1 MFRITKRTGLTR
13 KQTIIY
19 RLIAVLGALF
29 ASGIFILVLGHNPLS
44 VYASMLEGAF
54 GTMYRF
60 KETII
65 KAIPLVITSLGIAVA
80 FKMKFWNIGAE
91 GQIFMGGFAAA
102 YFGLNYPDLPMP
114 LMLLIMATAGFIAG
128 GLWALIPAFFKAQFG
143 ANETLFTLMM
153 NYIAL
158 KWVTYLQYGPWKDPK
173 VGGFPLIS
181 KFNANAILPKIFGIH
196 IGWIIMLLLV
206 ILIYFFMKKTKIG
219 YEVAVVGES
228 ENTARYAGM
237 NIKKIILTSLL
248 ISGGLC
254 GLSGMIQA
262 SGVNQTL
269 GVELTSGIGFTA
281 IITTWLGQLS
291 APVILVVSFLF
302 SILIQGGS
310 FIQTAFQIP
319 AAVAQLIQG
328 TILFFVLG
336 SEFFI
341 QYKLLPKPKLKAFG
355 NKGLNGKEGL

>member
-1 MFRITKRTGLTR
+1 MLRIAKRTGLTR
-13 KQTIIY
+13 KQSIIY
-19 RLIAVLGALF
+19 RFVAVFGALV
-29 ASGIFILVLGHNPLS
+29 ASGIFILALGHNPFA

-54 GTMYRF
+54 GTLYRF
-60 KETII
+60 KETVI
-65 KAIPLVITSLGIAVA
+65 KTIPLVITSLGIAVA

-102 YFGLNYPDLPMP
+102 YFALNYPGIPLP
-114 LMLLIMATAGFIAG
+114 LMLLIMAVAGFIAG

-143 ANETLFTLMM
+143 TNETLFTLMM
-153 NYIAL
+153 NYVAL

-173 VGGFPLIS
+173 VGGFPLIA
-181 KFNANAILPKIFGIH
+181 KFGENAILPKFLGIH
-196 IGWIIMLLLV
+196 IGWVVMLVLV
-206 ILIYFFMKKTKIG
+206 VLMYFFMKKTKMG
-219 YEVAVVGES
+219 YEIAVVGES

-248 ISGGLC
+248 VSGGLC
-254 GLSGMIQA
+254 GLTGMIQA
-262 SGVNQTL
+262 AGVNQTL
-269 GVELTSGIGFTA
+269 GIELTSGIGFTA

-302 SILIQGGS
+302 SILLQGGS

-336 SEFFI
+336 TEFFI
-341 QYKLLPKPKLKAFG
+341 QYRLVFKGKPAVSRQ
-355 NKGLNGKEGL
+355 KEAV

>member
-1 MFRITKRTGLTR
+1 MFRIAKRTGLTK
-13 KQTIIY
+13 KQTVIY
-19 RLIAVLGALF
+19 RIIAVFSALL
-29 ASGIFILVLGHNPLS
+29 ASGVFILILGHNPVA

-54 GTMYRF
+54 GTLYRF

-65 KAIPLVITSLGIAVA
+65 KTIPLVITSLGICVA

-91 GQIFMGGFAAA
+91 GQIFMGAFAAS
-102 YFGLNYPDLPMP
+102 YFALNYPGIPMP
-114 LMLLIMATAGFIAG
+114 LMLLIMAAAGFIG
-128 GLWALIPAFFKAQFG
+128 GGVWALIPAFFKAQFG
-143 ANETLFTLMM
+143 TNETLFTLMM

-158 KWVTYLQYGPWKDPK
+158 KWVTYLQYGPWKDPA
-173 VGGFPLIS
+173 VSGFPLIA
-181 KFNANAILPKIFGIH
+181 KFKENAILPKLFGIH
-196 IGWIIMLLLV
+196 IGWLVMLVLV
-206 ILIYFFMKKTKIG
+206 VVIYIFMHYTKKG

-237 NIKKIILTSLL
+237 NIKSIIITSVL
-248 ISGGLC
+248 ISGGIC
-254 GLSGMIQA
+254 GLAGMIQA

-269 GVELTSGIGFTA
+269 GIEVTSGIGYTA

-302 SILIQGGS
+302 AMLLQGGS
-310 FIQTAFQIP
+310 YIQTAFQIP
-319 AAVAQLIQG
+319 QAVAQLIQG

-341 QYKLLPKPKLKAFG
+341 QYRLVFKRRLIAG
-355 NKGLNGKEGL
+355 NRKEGA

>member
-1 MFRITKRTGLTR
+1 MLRIAKRTGLTR
-13 KQTIIY
+13 RQTITY
-19 RLIAVLGALF
+19 RIIAVFGALF
-29 ASGIFILVLGHNPLS
+29 ASGIFILILGHNPFA

-54 GTMYRF
+54 GTLYRF
-60 KETII
+60 RETII
-65 KAIPLVITSLGIAVA
+65 KTVPLVITSLGIAVA

-91 GQIFMGGFAAA
+91 GQIFMGGFAAS
-102 YFGLNYPDLPMP
+102 YFALNYPGIPMP
-114 LMLLIMATAGFIAG
+114 LMLLIMAAAGFIAG

-143 ANETLFTLMM
+143 TNETLFTLML
-153 NYIAL
+153 NYVAL
-158 KWVTYLQYGPWKDPK
+158 KWIAYLQNGPWKDPEVK
-173 VGGFPLIS
+173 GFPLIA
-181 KFNANAILPKIFGIH
+181 KFYENALLPKFLGIH
-196 IGWIIMLLLV
+196 IGWIIMLVLV
-206 ILIYFFMKKTKIG
+206 VIMYFFMKKTKMG
-219 YEVAVVGES
+219 YEISVVGES

-237 NIKKIILTSLL
+237 NIKKIILSALL

-262 SGVNQTL
+262 AGVNHTL

-291 APVILVVSFLF
+291 APVILVVSFMF

-336 SEFFI
+336 TEFFI
-341 QYKLLPKPKLKAFG
+341 QYRLIPK
-355 NKGLNGKEGL
+355 GKSAVSGQKEAV